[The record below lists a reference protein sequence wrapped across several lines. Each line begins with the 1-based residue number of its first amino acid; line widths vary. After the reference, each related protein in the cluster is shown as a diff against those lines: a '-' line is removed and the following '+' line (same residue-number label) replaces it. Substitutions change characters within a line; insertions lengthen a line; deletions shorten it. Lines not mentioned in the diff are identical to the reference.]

1 MENYSS
7 IKTCGTCMAFGKSS
21 CAYPTSEVNSI
32 SCTKYQ
38 EVYYT
43 SSATSQTTEI
53 SKPIMKEENKLKH
66 TTVSVYKVNETCIVA
81 QTIEDA
87 IKLYKDAYE
96 WPYNM
101 VKSVKLVN
109 DSAWI
114 EEDENTSANMQD
126 CVSSKDYVVQCD
138 YTAKADE
145 KD

>member
-1 MENYSS
+1 
-7 IKTCGTCMAFGKSS
+7 
-21 CAYPTSEVNSI
+21 
-32 SCTKYQ
+32 
-38 EVYYT
+38 
-43 SSATSQTTEI
+43 
-53 SKPIMKEENKLKH
+53 MKEENKLKH

>member
-1 MENYSS
+1 M
-7 IKTCGTCMAFGKSS
+7 KSS
-21 CAYPTSEVNSI
+21 CVYPTSEADSFAC
-32 SCTKYQ
+32 SKYQ
-38 EVYYT
+38 EANNT
-43 SSATSQTTEI
+43 LSAISQTTEI
-53 SKPIMKEENKLKH
+53 SKPIMKKENKLKH
-66 TTVSVYKVNETCIVA
+66 TTVSVYRVNETYIVA
-81 QTIEDA
+81 RSIEDA

-114 EEDENTSANMQD
+114 EKDENITANMQD
-126 CVSSKDYVVQCD
+126 CVSSKSYVVQCD

>member
-1 MENYSS
+1 MDNYSS
-7 IKTCGTCMAFGKSS
+7 LKTCGTCIAFGKSS
-21 CAYPTSEVNSI
+21 CAYPNTKI
-32 SCTKYQ
+32 DCIACTKYQ
-38 EVYYT
+38 EAYYT
-43 SSATSQTTEI
+43 LSATSQTTEI
-53 SKPIMKEENKLKH
+53 STPIMKEENKLKH
-66 TTVSVYKVNETCIVA
+66 TTVSVYRVNETYIVA
-81 QTIEDA
+81 RSIEDA

-101 VKSVKLVN
+101 VKSVELVN

-114 EEDENTSANMQD
+114 EEDENITANMQD